1 VVSMKVRLLC
11 DRMQDCVLRR
21 NVVAFGRSL
30 SLTLLTLYECVYSS
44 TQIPGT
50 FTRIRGIA
58 SWIGQHFNTF
68 NHQYF
73 LKDCRIK

>member
-21 NVVAFGRSL
+21 NVVAFERSL
-30 SLTLLTLYECVYSS
+30 SLPLLTVYGCVYSS
-44 TQIPGT
+44 IQITGT

-58 SWIGQHFNTF
+58 P
-68 NHQYF
+68 
-73 LKDCRIK
+73 